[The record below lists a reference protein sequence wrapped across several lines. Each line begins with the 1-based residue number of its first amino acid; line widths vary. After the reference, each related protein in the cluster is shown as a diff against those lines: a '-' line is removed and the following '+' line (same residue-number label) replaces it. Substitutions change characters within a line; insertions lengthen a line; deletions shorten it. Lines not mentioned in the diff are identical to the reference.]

1 MKIIKTFC
9 LVTLS
14 LCSTILLHAQEEVTG
29 KIVKPV
35 ELKTPAPMNNKPLLA
50 PDVKPQP
57 AIAFTKE
64 ETGVTPSKT
73 PSPFNKDE
81 NIKTAE
87 AAKPILTAEEAKIL
101 AGKSERPKP
110 LETVPVVNEETKPQI
125 IVAPAVLKEQ

>member
-50 PDVKPQP
+50 PDFVPQP
-57 AIAFTKE
+57 SIAFTKE
-64 ETGVTPSKT
+64 ATEVTPSKT
-73 PSPFNKDE
+73 PSPF
-81 NIKTAE
+81 
-87 AAKPILTAEEAKIL
+87 KI
-101 AGKSERPKP
+101 
-110 LETVPVVNEETKPQI
+110 
-125 IVAPAVLKEQ
+125 